1 MKFLRWLLI
10 TFVFVPFS
18 LVITYCGLY
27 GFVYLFGYLTPSVTK
42 IERIFLGPD
51 YDLRAA
57 YGADAGGFF
66 SVLLLCLLLY
76 GIVALFSFL
85 IRVIRYGG
93 EHTNVISFFGDFL
106 FSPIRLPLTIL
117 ASLIAFFGMFT
128 EWDID
133 PFTEGGDGVFSDLVL
148 YFLMV
153 DIGCGGG
160 FDFINIFEGI
170 GDFWCDFWGEF
181 DEFDSRAYKL
191 KAFLYQ
197 LAILIITCL
206 HSVGMFYFVYAILPS
221 YSLGEN
227 IAWEKVIQFVY
238 PIIAFTLAMTTGYM
252 KGIQVAFYT
261 GWMKIKG
268 KSNDKG
274 GVDWDTP
281 NPIICITLGGL
292 VYVILSPIAVLIQT
306 ICLLVTVFAPKGYC
320 LLPWDSELHEE
331 PNFSGEKILYVLT
344 GICT

>member
-18 LVITYCGLY
+18 LVINFCGIY
-27 GFVYLFGYLTPSVTK
+27 AFVYFFGYLTPDVTK
-42 IERIFLGPD
+42 IERIVLGPD
-51 YDLRAA
+51 YDVRLA
-57 YGADAGGFF
+57 YGADGGGFF
-66 SVLLLCLLLY
+66 SVLLICLLMCAV
-76 GIVALFSFL
+76 VALFSFL

-93 EHTNVISFFGDFL
+93 EHTNPISFFGDFL
-106 FSPIRLPLTIL
+106 FSSIRLPLTAL

-128 EWDID
+128 EWEVDS
-133 PFTEGGDGVFSDLVL
+133 FLEGGDGVFSDFVL

-153 DIGCGGG
+153 DIGGGG
-160 FDFINIFEGI
+160 GMDVSDLFENI

-181 DEFDSRAYKL
+181 DELDSRAYKL

-197 LAILIITCL
+197 FAIWLITCL
-206 HSVGMFYFVYAILPS
+206 HSVGMFFFIYSILPNI
-221 YSLGEN
+221 SLGEN

-238 PIIAFTLAMTTGYM
+238 PVIAFALAMTTGYM

-261 GWMKIKG
+261 GWMKLKG
-268 KSNDKG
+268 KTNENG

-281 NPIICITLGGL
+281 NPIVCITLGGL
-292 VYVILSPIAVLIQT
+292 VYVLLSPIAILIQT
-306 ICLLVTVFAPKGYC
+306 ICLLVTIFAPKGC
-320 LLPWDSELHEE
+320 CTLPWDSDLHEE